1 MTTFSELGLS
11 DSIVSSLTELG
22 FEEPTPIQN
31 EAIPALLTGAD
42 VARPRRHGHGQDRRL
57 LASAP

>member
-42 VARPRRHGHGQDRRL
+42 VLGRAATGTGKT
-57 LASAP
+57 AAF

>member
-42 VARPRRHGHGQDRRL
+42 VLGRAAHGHGQDRRL

>member
-31 EAIPALLTGAD
+31 E
-42 VARPRRHGHGQDRRL
+42 VRKVWR
-57 LASAP
+57 

>member
-22 FEEPTPIQN
+22 FEEPTPIQIGR
-31 EAIPALLTGAD
+31 AH
-42 VARPRRHGHGQDRRL
+42 V
-57 LASAP
+57 